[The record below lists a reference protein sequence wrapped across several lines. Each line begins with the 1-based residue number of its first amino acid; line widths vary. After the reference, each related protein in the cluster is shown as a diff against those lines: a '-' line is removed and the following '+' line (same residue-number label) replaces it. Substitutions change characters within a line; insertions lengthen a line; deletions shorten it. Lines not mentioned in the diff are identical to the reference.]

1 MTVSP
6 PSAAGDDSIVE
17 DEPEEEEEDEDEG
30 KEPKTVSK
38 PPRGLMTEAEEAD
51 LEIDKLNL

>member
-1 MTVSP
+1 M
-6 PSAAGDDSIVE
+6 E
-17 DEPEEEEEDEDEG
+17 DEPEAEDEVKG
-30 KEPKTVSK
+30 KETKTLSK